1 MISLA
6 QQQTDHRHKQR
17 VENENNYLLLRSP

>member
-6 QQQTDHRHKQR
+6 QQQTDHCHKQR
-17 VENENNYLLLRSP
+17 VENEKNYLLLQTP